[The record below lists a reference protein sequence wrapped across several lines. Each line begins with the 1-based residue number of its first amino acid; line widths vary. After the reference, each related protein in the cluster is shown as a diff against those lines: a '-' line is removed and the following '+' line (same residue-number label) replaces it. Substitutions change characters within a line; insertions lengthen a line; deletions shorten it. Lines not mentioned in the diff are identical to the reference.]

1 MRRMTERRPLPSLC
15 RRVLASGLAA
25 LAAWCSAPGA
35 IAADA
40 MVRGGPRL
48 DGVYSATASA
58 EWVAGVRFTVATGGP
73 IRSTP
78 VVDQGR
84 VFFGSNDGFLYAVD
98 ANTGAARWKFAT
110 GGAVTSSP
118 ATDGRLVFFASR
130 DGMLYAVNAADGALK
145 WKHRFGAELG
155 PYNYWDYN
163 LSSPVLANGRLFIGS
178 GDGHVYA
185 FSAPDGRLQWKVDAG
200 ARVRSTPAVAEGL
213 VVFGTMSGHVRAVR
227 ERDGAAAWTFA
238 TAGAARTFDEESND
252 TTSIVASPTI
262 AAGSVFIGG
271 RDGFLY
277 ALDLR
282 DGHQRWRTTH
292 DGSSWILSTAFA
304 GDTLYVG
311 SGSAKIVQA
320 ADPATGAEKWRFP
333 TQAAVFSS
341 LTLSG
346 NTVLFTDF
354 QGTVVALDRASGA
367 PQWRFPMG
375 GRSLSTPVVVG
386 GLVYCASDKGVLFAL
401 EVSKP
406 PVAGGGPARRIVFSA
421 GKKTPKSF
429 AWFTPGLEAAIAEQ
443 FKAAGYEAL
452 DTAQLAAFMRD
463 HRPGAAR
470 AVVVFADNRIP
481 TELAQDTGDGAVIR
495 RFLDAGGK
503 VALLGP
509 NPLAYVSDP
518 QTDEVTAIDFALPRR
533 IFGVPYPDMHE
544 VGGYYASEPTAAGRR
559 MGLRSG
565 AVGFPALTP
574 DANITA
580 LANDEYG
587 KASAWLRSYGGPP
600 GTGLL
605 QISVPRQ
612 ELSDLSEIQAAIEYG
627 VTW

>member
-1 MRRMTERRPLPSLC
+1 MRRMTERRTLPSL
-15 RRVLASGLAA
+15 RVLATGMAVFAA
-25 LAAWCSAPGA
+25 LAFCCMQRAD
-35 IAADA
+35 AADA
-40 MVRGGPRL
+40 MYRGGPRPA
-48 DGVYSATASA
+48 GVYSANASA

-84 VFFGSNDGFLYAVD
+84 VFFGSNDGYFYAID
-98 ANTGAARWKFAT
+98 ANTGAPRWKFAT
-110 GGAVTSSP
+110 GGAVASSP

-155 PYNYWDYN
+155 SYNYWDYK
-163 LSSPVLANGRLFIGS
+163 LSSPVLADGRVFIGS

-185 FSAPDGRLQWKVDAG
+185 FSARDGRLQWQVDAG
-200 ARVRSTPAVAEGL
+200 ARVRSTPAVADGL
-213 VVFGTMSGHVRAVR
+213 VVFGTLSGHVRAVR
-227 ERDGAAAWTFA
+227 ERDGVAVWTFA

-252 TTSIVASPTI
+252 TTSVVASPTI
-262 AAGSVFIGG
+262 AAGSVFVGG

-282 DGHQRWRTTH
+282 DGRQRWRTTH
-292 DGSSWILSTAFA
+292 DGSSWILSTGFA
-304 GDTLYVG
+304 AETLFVG

-346 NTVLFTDF
+346 NTILFSDF
-354 QGTVVALDRASGA
+354 LGTVTALDRASGA
-367 PQWRFPMG
+367 LRWQFPMG
-375 GRSLSTPVVVG
+375 GRSLSTPVVAG

-401 EVSKP
+401 EASKP
-406 PVAGGGPARRIVFSA
+406 PAANAVPARRIVFSA

-443 FKAAGYEAL
+443 FKAAGYETL
-452 DTAQLAAFMRD
+452 DTAQLAAFMSAYQ
-463 HRPGAAR
+463 PGAAR

-481 TELAQDTGDGAVIR
+481 AELAQDPGSGALVR

-518 QTDEVTAIDFALPRR
+518 QTDEVTVIDFAAPRR
-533 IFGVPYPDMHE
+533 VFGVPYPDLHE
-544 VGGYYASEPTAAGRR
+544 VGGYYANVPTADGRR

-565 AVGFPALTP
+565 FVGFPALTP
-574 DANITA
+574 DEHITA

-605 QISVPRQ
+605 QLSVPRQ

-627 VTW
+627 ITW

>member
-1 MRRMTERRPLPSLC
+1 MRRMIERRTLPSL
-15 RRVLASGLAA
+15 RRVLASSIAVIAA
-25 LAAWCSAPGA
+25 LSSAAGA
-35 IAADA
+35 FAADA
-40 MVRGGPRL
+40 MYRGGPRL
-48 DGVYSATASA
+48 DGVYSTQASA

-98 ANTGAARWKFAT
+98 ASTGATRWKFAT

-118 ATDGRLVFFASR
+118 ATDGRLVFFSSR
-130 DGMLYAVNAADGALK
+130 DGNLYALNAADGTPK

-155 PYNYWDYN
+155 AHNYWDYN
-163 LSSPVLANGRLFIGS
+163 LSSPVLADGRLFIGS

-185 FSAPDGRLQWKVDAG
+185 FTARDGRLQWKVDAG
-200 ARVRSTPAVAEGL
+200 ARVRSTPAVADGL
-213 VVFGTMSGHVRAVR
+213 VVYGTMSGHVQAVR
-227 ERDGAAAWTFA
+227 ERDGGAAWSFA

-320 ADPATGAEKWRFP
+320 ANPATGAEKWRFA

-346 NTVLFTDF
+346 NTIVFSDF
-354 QGTVVALDRASGA
+354 LGTVVALDKASGE

-375 GRSLSTPVVVG
+375 GRSLSTPVVAG
-386 GLVYCASDKGVLFAL
+386 GLVYVASDKGVLFAL

-406 PVAGGGPARRIVFSA
+406 PVANAKPARRIVFSA

-443 FKAAGYEAL
+443 FKAAGYESL
-452 DTAQLAAFMRD
+452 DVAQIAAFMREF
-463 HRPGAAR
+463 RPGAAR

-481 TELAQDTGDGAVIR
+481 AELAQESGDGALIR

-518 QTDEVTAIDFALPRR
+518 ETDEVTAIDFTAPRR
-533 IFGVPYPDMHE
+533 IFGVPYPDLHE
-544 VGGYYASEPTAAGRR
+544 VGGYYASVPTAAGRR
-559 MGLRSG
+559 MGLRSVV
-565 AVGFPALTP
+565 VGFPALAP
-574 DANITA
+574 DEHITS
-580 LANDEYG
+580 LANDEFG
-587 KASAWLRSYGGPP
+587 KASAWLRNYGGPP

-605 QISVPRQ
+605 QLSVYRQ

-627 VTW
+627 ITW

>member
-1 MRRMTERRPLPSLC
+1 MRRMIERRTRTSLH
-15 RRVLASGLAA
+15 RLLASTITV
-25 LAAWCSAPGA
+25 LAAWCGVPDAM
-35 IAADA
+35 AADA
-40 MVRGGPRL
+40 MYRGGPRL
-48 DGVYSATASA
+48 DGVYSTNESA
-58 EWVAGVRFTVATGGP
+58 EWVAGVRFFVATGGP

-84 VFFGSNDGFLYAVD
+84 LFFGSNDGFLYAID
-98 ANTGAARWKFAT
+98 ANTGALRWKFAT

-118 ATDGRLVFFASR
+118 ATDGKLVFFASR
-130 DGMLYAVNAADGALK
+130 DGTLYAVDSADGALK

-155 PYNYWDYN
+155 PHNYWDYN
-163 LSSPVLANGRLFIGS
+163 LSSPVLANGRLYIGS

-185 FSAPDGRLQWKVDAG
+185 FSARDGKLQWQVDAG
-200 ARVRSTPAVAEGL
+200 ARVRSTPAVADGL
-213 VVFGTMSGHVRAVR
+213 VMFGTMSGHVRAVR
-227 ERDGAAAWTFA
+227 ERDGAAAWSFA
-238 TAGAARTFDEESND
+238 TAGASRTFDEESND
-252 TTSIVASPTI
+252 TTSIVASPTV
-262 AAGSVFIGG
+262 AAGSVFVGG

-311 SGSAKIVQA
+311 SGSARIVQA
-320 ADPATGAEKWRFP
+320 ADPATGAEKWRFA

-346 NTVLFTDF
+346 NTILFSDF
-354 QGTVVALDRASGA
+354 LGTVVALDKASGVA
-367 PQWRFPMG
+367 RWRFPMG
-375 GRSLSTPVVVG
+375 GRSLSTPVIAG

-406 PVAGGGPARRIVFSA
+406 AAAQMTSARRIVFNA

-443 FKAAGYEAL
+443 FKAQGYESL
-452 DTAQLAAFMRD
+452 DAAQLAAFMREY
-463 HRPGAAR
+463 RPQAR

-481 TELAQDTGDGAVIR
+481 AELAQDSGDGALVR

-503 VALLGP
+503 VVLLGP
-509 NPLAYVSDP
+509 NPLAYIADP
-518 QTDEVTAIDFALPRR
+518 QTDEVTGIDFAAPRR
-533 IFGVPYPDMHE
+533 IFGVPYPNLHE
-544 VGGYYASEPTAAGRR
+544 VGGYYASVPTAAGRL

-565 AVGFPALTP
+565 FVGFPALAP
-574 DANITA
+574 DEHITS
-580 LANDEYG
+580 LANDEFG

-605 QISVPRQ
+605 QLSVPRQ

-627 VTW
+627 ITW